1 MLKNPQP
8 RVAYDRERGKDQQL
22 PRTSLIISVFPPHR
36 PLTSR
41 LSFLFP
47 PPCLSQLFTRSGC
60 GPYAALSLTGD
71 ERRYLIAN
79 KVQLVE
85 ELLTGERRPER
96 FDIIDI
102 LLHLT
107 KVRAGELQR
116 FGHVALATGE
126 LDDSKALQSE
136 DIPP

>member
-1 MLKNPQP
+1 VQP
-8 RVAYDRERGKDQQL
+8 
-22 PRTSLIISVFPPHR
+22 
-36 PLTSR
+36 
-41 LSFLFP
+41 
-47 PPCLSQLFTRSGC
+47 
-60 GPYAALSLTGD
+60 
-71 ERRYLIAN
+71 
-79 KVQLVE
+79 VE

-116 FGHVALATGE
+116 IGHVALATGE